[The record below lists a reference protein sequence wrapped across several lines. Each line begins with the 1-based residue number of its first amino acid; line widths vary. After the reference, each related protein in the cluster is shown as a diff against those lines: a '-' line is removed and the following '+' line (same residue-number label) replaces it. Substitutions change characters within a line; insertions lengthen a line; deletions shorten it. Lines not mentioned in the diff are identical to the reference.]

1 MHSGGPAPRA
11 PAPGGHPASRGS
23 PCVSCCG
30 SHTALCTPGRDRD
43 RDSAVLLALDTGEGV
58 CALRRASV
66 RALEGTTSRRSALRV
81 TQQPEPSGTGQG
93 GAQRHGRQAGT
104 GIAPRGPDSSN
115 MSVP

>member
-1 MHSGGPAPRA
+1 MEAPPPEPPPPEATLQAGALRAFPAA
-11 PAPGGHPASRGS
+11 GL
-23 PCVSCCG
+23 
-30 SHTALCTPGRDRD
+30 TALCTPGRDRD

-66 RALEGTTSRRSALRV
+66 RALEETTSRRSALRV